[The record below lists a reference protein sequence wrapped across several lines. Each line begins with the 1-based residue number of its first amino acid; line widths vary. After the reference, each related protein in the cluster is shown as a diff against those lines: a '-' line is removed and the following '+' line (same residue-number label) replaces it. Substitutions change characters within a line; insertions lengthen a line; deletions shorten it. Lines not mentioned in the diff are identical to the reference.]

1 MSPWHAARPPP
12 PTTEPVTW
20 RDGVHVTGT
29 RCGATRG
36 APAMSASCRPPNR
49 IGKVGHGQLIATAAT
64 LAQLGA
70 LSHGYGHGAGAHLS
84 VPYRR
89 PFTLGTVRLELI
101 PTGHA
106 LGAAAL
112 LVEDGG
118 QRVLCTG
125 VVGANGGLGELPE
138 LRTCDTLR
146 GRRAVR
152 PARAPLRSARRGRRS
167 DRRVRAR
174 DPEAGAAAV
183 LLVTSAAKGL
193 DVAARLVADGIEPAA
208 HRAIALASQRLRAAN
223 LPAPSVR
230 KPAPRPGPLLWPL
243 AERQRLDAVLGATPR
258 RVALVSGRAIEP
270 AAVRAAGADTAI
282 VWSNTADRA
291 ELLAYIQG
299 SGARRVYLTGPCADA
314 VAAELGDRA
323 RVLGPPQQMPLFA
336 AAAVP

>member
-1 MSPWHAARPPP
+1 MARRRPPP

-29 RCGATRG
+29 SLWCDARRSRDVCFV
-36 APAMSASCRPPNR
+36 SAADR

-118 QRVLCTG
+118 HRVLCTG

-138 LRTCDTLR
+138 LRTCDTLVVAAPY
-146 GRRAVR
+146 GRPEHRFGPRDEAADQAAAF
-152 PARAPLRSARRGRRS
+152 ARATT
-167 DRRVRAR
+167 
-174 DPEAGAAAV
+174 EAGAAAV

-258 RVALVSGRAIEP
+258 RIALVSGRAIEP
-270 AAVRAAGADTAI
+270 AAVRAAGADAAI